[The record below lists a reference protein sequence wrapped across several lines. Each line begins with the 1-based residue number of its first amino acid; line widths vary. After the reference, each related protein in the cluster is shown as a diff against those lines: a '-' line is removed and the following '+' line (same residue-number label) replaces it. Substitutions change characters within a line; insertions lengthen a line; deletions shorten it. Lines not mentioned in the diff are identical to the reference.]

1 VALEIRDVCLG
12 GEGVWEGRKRGKN
25 RGLEKSRVKGR
36 GWRKEGK
43 ERVFKNVVNILIK
56 QVSLL

>member
-43 ERVFKNVVNILIK
+43 EGGGEPLFN
-56 QVSLL
+56 